1 MNREDEKMHSEKPW
15 NKKIQN
21 KKVPSGKE
29 KIHKRYSI
37 KKGLKERKGSLIIK
51 IMAAIIIGVVLI
63 SQINIL
69 LVNKFSK
76 DFFSEVYGDSQEKN
90 IEKIQE
96 DLEEYFGSIEKT
108 FDNISTS
115 YDINMYYSGKNSSS
129 VDKFIAMH
137 DMQKSFQN
145 AFESK
150 LSGTTVLLVSKE
162 GEISVN
168 NNDVLTK
175 EWKEIKQ
182 NEVFNEARKNNRK
195 LCYSYV
201 DEGFTYATKSSSI
214 ILGVKALRNINN
226 KLYGYGVILIPD
238 SELDNFYRYGEN
250 QYNSISIIDSNGMI
264 VSSTDKYQIGETD
277 TELQKITNEMLEK
290 EITVEKM
297 EKNAKTNMVLC
308 KKIPYVDYSLCFTV
322 DANEAIESLY
332 NISTLMWYI
341 AIITGAVLLVI
352 YILVRR
358 TMSPLRQL
366 GRKMSYVAKGD
377 FNQYAE
383 VTGDGEIQEL
393 AKSYNRMLHDINHYV
408 DSIIEIQKQKRQ
420 AEIHALQMQINPHY
434 IYNTLTSIKWLIMQ
448 GDTVK
453 STKAIDAF
461 IKLLRSTISKSDEYI
476 SVEEEIENLKNYM
489 YINEIRYGE
498 KIKTEFF
505 ISINEPDQL
514 MIPKMI
520 LQPFIENAFFHGFPE
535 GQNGEIFVCVREKAE
550 KLIVE
555 IIDNGVGMDE
565 RQVNEL
571 ENGKSSRK
579 SEHFT
584 GIGINNIRDR
594 LKLIYE
600 NQYEL
605 KIKSSL
611 GEGTTVT
618 VVLPIQHK
626 EI

>member
-63 SQINIL
+63 SQITIL

-137 DMQKSFQN
+137 NMQKSFQN

-214 ILGVKALRNINN
+214 ILGVKALRNMNN

>member
-1 MNREDEKMHSEKPW
+1 MNREDEKMHSEKAW

-21 KKVPSGKE
+21 KKVLSGKE
-29 KIHKRYSI
+29 KIHKRDSI

-96 DLEEYFGSIEKT
+96 DLEEYFDSIEKT

-115 YDINMYYSGKNSSS
+115 YDINMYYSGKNSSLA
-129 VDKFIAMH
+129 DKFVAMH
-137 DMQKSFQN
+137 NMQKSFQN
-145 AFESK
+145 AIESK

-175 EWKEIKQ
+175 DWKEIKQ

-201 DEGFTYATKSSSI
+201 DEGFTYATKSNSI
-214 ILGVKALRNINN
+214 ILGVKALRDMNN

-352 YILVRR
+352 YILIRR

-535 GQNGEIFVCVREKAE
+535 GQNGEIFVCVREKTE

-611 GEGTTVT
+611 GEGTTVK

>member
-15 NKKIQN
+15 NEKIQN

-137 DMQKSFQN
+137 NMQKSFQN

-214 ILGVKALRNINN
+214 ILGVKALRNMNN

-571 ENGKSSRK
+571 ENVR
-579 SEHFT
+579 
-584 GIGINNIRDR
+584 
-594 LKLIYE
+594 
-600 NQYEL
+600 
-605 KIKSSL
+605 
-611 GEGTTVT
+611 
-618 VVLPIQHK
+618 
-626 EI
+626 

>member
-1 MNREDEKMHSEKPW
+1 M
-15 NKKIQN
+15 
-21 KKVPSGKE
+21 
-29 KIHKRYSI
+29 
-37 KKGLKERKGSLIIK
+37 
-51 IMAAIIIGVVLI
+51 
-63 SQINIL
+63 
-69 LVNKFSK
+69 
-76 DFFSEVYGDSQEKN
+76 YGDSQEKN

-96 DLEEYFGSIEKT
+96 DLEEFFGSIEKT

-129 VDKFIAMH
+129 ADKFIAMH
-137 DMQKSFQN
+137 NMQKSFQN

-175 EWKEIKQ
+175 DWKEIKQ

-214 ILGVKALRNINN
+214 ILGVKALRDMNN

-308 KKIPYVDYSLCFTV
+308 KKIPYVNYSLCFTV

-352 YILVRR
+352 YILIRR

>member
-1 MNREDEKMHSEKPW
+1 MNREDEKMHSKKAW

-21 KKVPSGKE
+21 KKVPRGKE
-29 KIHKRYSI
+29 KIHKRDSI

-115 YDINMYYSGKNSSS
+115 YDIHMYYSGKNSLSA
-129 VDKFIAMH
+129 DKFVAMH
-137 DMQKSFQN
+137 NMQKSFQN
-145 AFESK
+145 AIESK
-150 LSGTTVLLVSKE
+150 LSGTTVLLVSKD

-175 EWKEIKQ
+175 DWKEIKQ

-214 ILGVKALRNINN
+214 ILGVKALRDMNN

-250 QYNSISIIDSNGMI
+250 QYNSISIIDSNGKI

-277 TELQKITNEMLEK
+277 TELQKITNEMFEK

-308 KKIPYVDYSLCFTV
+308 KKIPYADYSLCFTV

-352 YILVRR
+352 YILIRR

-535 GQNGEIFVCVREKAE
+535 GQNGEIFVCVREKTE

>member
-1 MNREDEKMHSEKPW
+1 
-15 NKKIQN
+15 
-21 KKVPSGKE
+21 
-29 KIHKRYSI
+29 
-37 KKGLKERKGSLIIK
+37 
-51 IMAAIIIGVVLI
+51 
-63 SQINIL
+63 
-69 LVNKFSK
+69 
-76 DFFSEVYGDSQEKN
+76 
-90 IEKIQE
+90 
-96 DLEEYFGSIEKT
+96 
-108 FDNISTS
+108 
-115 YDINMYYSGKNSSS
+115 MYYSGKNSSS

-137 DMQKSFQN
+137 NMQKSFQN

-175 EWKEIKQ
+175 DWKEIKQ

-214 ILGVKALRNINN
+214 ILGVKALRDMNN

-352 YILVRR
+352 YILIRR

-535 GQNGEIFVCVREKAE
+535 GQNGEIFVCVREKTE

-611 GEGTTVT
+611 GEGTTVK

>member
-1 MNREDEKMHSEKPW
+1 
-15 NKKIQN
+15 
-21 KKVPSGKE
+21 
-29 KIHKRYSI
+29 
-37 KKGLKERKGSLIIK
+37 
-51 IMAAIIIGVVLI
+51 MAAIIIGVVLI

-96 DLEEYFGSIEKT
+96 DLEEYFDSIEKT

-115 YDINMYYSGKNSSS
+115 YDINMYYSGKNSSLA
-129 VDKFIAMH
+129 DKFVAMH
-137 DMQKSFQN
+137 NMQKSFQN
-145 AFESK
+145 AIESK

-175 EWKEIKQ
+175 DWKEIKQ

-214 ILGVKALRNINN
+214 ILGVKALRDMNN

-352 YILVRR
+352 YILIRR

>member
-137 DMQKSFQN
+137 NMQKSFQN

-214 ILGVKALRNINN
+214 ILGVKALRNMNN

-352 YILVRR
+352 YILIRR

-535 GQNGEIFVCVREKAE
+535 GQNGEIFVCVREKTE

-611 GEGTTVT
+611 GEGTTVK

>member
-1 MNREDEKMHSEKPW
+1 MNREDEKMHSEKAW

-29 KIHKRYSI
+29 KIHKRDSI

-96 DLEEYFGSIEKT
+96 DLEEFFGSIEKT

-129 VDKFIAMH
+129 ADKFIAMH
-137 DMQKSFQN
+137 NMQKSFQN

-175 EWKEIKQ
+175 DWKEIKQ

-214 ILGVKALRNINN
+214 ILGVKALRDMNN

-250 QYNSISIIDSNGMI
+250 QYNSISIIDSNGKI

-277 TELQKITNEMLEK
+277 TELQKITNEMFEK

-352 YILVRR
+352 YILLRR

>member
-29 KIHKRYSI
+29 NIHKRYSI

-137 DMQKSFQN
+137 NMQKSFQN

-214 ILGVKALRNINN
+214 ILGVKALRNMNN

>member
-76 DFFSEVYGDSQEKN
+76 DFFSEVYGDSQGKN

-137 DMQKSFQN
+137 NMQKSFQN

-214 ILGVKALRNINN
+214 ILGVKALRNMNN

>member
-1 MNREDEKMHSEKPW
+1 MNREDEKMHSEKAW

-21 KKVPSGKE
+21 KKVPRGKE

-96 DLEEYFGSIEKT
+96 DLEEFFGSIEKT

-137 DMQKSFQN
+137 NMQKSFQN

-175 EWKEIKQ
+175 DWKEIKQ

-201 DEGFTYATKSSSI
+201 DEGFTYATKSNSI
-214 ILGVKALRNINN
+214 ILGVKALRDMNN

-352 YILVRR
+352 YILIRR

-535 GQNGEIFVCVREKAE
+535 GQNGEIFVCVREKTE

>member
-21 KKVPSGKE
+21 KKVPIGKE
-29 KIHKRYSI
+29 KIHKRDSI

-96 DLEEYFGSIEKT
+96 DLEEFFDSIEKT

-137 DMQKSFQN
+137 NMQKSFQN

-175 EWKEIKQ
+175 DWKEIKQ

-214 ILGVKALRNINN
+214 ILGVKALRDMNN

-297 EKNAKTNMVLC
+297 EKKAKTNMVLC

-352 YILVRR
+352 YILIRR

>member
-1 MNREDEKMHSEKPW
+1 M
-15 NKKIQN
+15 
-21 KKVPSGKE
+21 PSGKE

-137 DMQKSFQN
+137 NMQKSFQN

-214 ILGVKALRNINN
+214 ILGVKALRNMNN

>member
-1 MNREDEKMHSEKPW
+1 MNREDEKMHSEKAW
-15 NKKIQN
+15 SKKIQN
-21 KKVPSGKE
+21 KKVLSGKE
-29 KIHKRYSI
+29 KIHKRDSI

-96 DLEEYFGSIEKT
+96 DLEEYFDSIEKT

-115 YDINMYYSGKNSSS
+115 YDINMYYSGKNSSLA
-129 VDKFIAMH
+129 DKFVAMH
-137 DMQKSFQN
+137 NMQKSFQN
-145 AFESK
+145 AIESK

-175 EWKEIKQ
+175 DWKEIKQ

-201 DEGFTYATKSSSI
+201 DEGFTYATKSNSI
-214 ILGVKALRNINN
+214 ILGVKALRDMNN

-332 NISTLMWYI
+332 NISTLIWYI

-352 YILVRR
+352 YILIRR

-605 KIKSSL
+605 KIKSLL

>member
-1 MNREDEKMHSEKPW
+1 MNREDEKMHSEKAW

-21 KKVPSGKE
+21 KKVPRGKE

-137 DMQKSFQN
+137 NMQESFQN

-175 EWKEIKQ
+175 DWKEIKQ

-201 DEGFTYATKSSSI
+201 DEGFTYATKSNSI
-214 ILGVKALRNINN
+214 ILGVKALRDRNN

-352 YILVRR
+352 YILIRR

-535 GQNGEIFVCVREKAE
+535 GQNGEIFVCVREKTE

>member
-15 NKKIQN
+15 NEKIQN

-29 KIHKRYSI
+29 KIHKRDSI
-37 KKGLKERKGSLIIK
+37 KKVLKERKGSLIIK

-137 DMQKSFQN
+137 NMQKSFQN

-214 ILGVKALRNINN
+214 ILGVKALRNMNN

-277 TELQKITNEMLEK
+277 TELQKITNEMFEK

-520 LQPFIENAFFHGFPE
+520 LQPFIEYAFFHGFPE

>member
-21 KKVPSGKE
+21 KKVPSCKE

-137 DMQKSFQN
+137 NMQKSFQN

-214 ILGVKALRNINN
+214 ILGVKALRNMNN

>member
-96 DLEEYFGSIEKT
+96 DLEEFFGSIEKT

-137 DMQKSFQN
+137 NMQKSFQN

-175 EWKEIKQ
+175 DWKEIKQ

-214 ILGVKALRNINN
+214 ILGVKALRDMNN

-332 NISTLMWYI
+332 NISTLIWYI

-352 YILVRR
+352 YILIRR

>member
-1 MNREDEKMHSEKPW
+1 MNREDEKMHSEKAW

-21 KKVPSGKE
+21 KKVLSGKE
-29 KIHKRYSI
+29 KIHKRDSI

-96 DLEEYFGSIEKT
+96 DLEEYFDSIEKT

-115 YDINMYYSGKNSSS
+115 YDINMYYSGKNSSLA
-129 VDKFIAMH
+129 DKFVAMH
-137 DMQKSFQN
+137 NMQKSFQN
-145 AFESK
+145 AIESK

-175 EWKEIKQ
+175 DWKEIKQ

-201 DEGFTYATKSSSI
+201 DEGFTYATKSNSI
-214 ILGVKALRNINN
+214 ILGVKALRDMNN

-332 NISTLMWYI
+332 NISTLIWYI

-352 YILVRR
+352 YILIRR

-408 DSIIEIQKQKRQ
+408 DSIMEIQKQKRQ

>member
-1 MNREDEKMHSEKPW
+1 MNREDEKMHSEKAW

-21 KKVPSGKE
+21 KKVLSGKE
-29 KIHKRYSI
+29 KIHKRDSI

-96 DLEEYFGSIEKT
+96 DLEEYFDSIEKT

-115 YDINMYYSGKNSSS
+115 YDINMYYSGKNSSLA
-129 VDKFIAMH
+129 DKFVAMYN
-137 DMQKSFQN
+137 MQKSFQN
-145 AFESK
+145 AIESK

-175 EWKEIKQ
+175 DWKEIKQ

-201 DEGFTYATKSSSI
+201 DEGFTYATKSNSI
-214 ILGVKALRNINN
+214 ILGVKALRDMNN

-332 NISTLMWYI
+332 NISTLIWYI

-352 YILVRR
+352 YILIRR

-605 KIKSSL
+605 KIKSLL

>member
-137 DMQKSFQN
+137 NMQKSFQN

-214 ILGVKALRNINN
+214 ILGVKALRNMNN

-520 LQPFIENAFFHGFPE
+520 LQPFIENAFFHGFSE

>member
-1 MNREDEKMHSEKPW
+1 MNREDEKMHSEKAW

-21 KKVPSGKE
+21 KKVLSGKE
-29 KIHKRYSI
+29 KIHKRDSI

-96 DLEEYFGSIEKT
+96 DLEEYFDSIEKT

-115 YDINMYYSGKNSSS
+115 YDINMYYSGKNSSLA
-129 VDKFIAMH
+129 DKFVAMH
-137 DMQKSFQN
+137 NMQKSFQN
-145 AFESK
+145 AIESK

-175 EWKEIKQ
+175 DWKEIKQ

-201 DEGFTYATKSSSI
+201 DEGFTYATKSNSI
-214 ILGVKALRNINN
+214 ILGVKALRDMNN

-297 EKNAKTNMVLC
+297 EKNAKPNMVLC

-332 NISTLMWYI
+332 NISTLIWYI

-352 YILVRR
+352 YILIRR

-605 KIKSSL
+605 KIKSLL

>member
-1 MNREDEKMHSEKPW
+1 M
-15 NKKIQN
+15 
-21 KKVPSGKE
+21 PSGKE

-137 DMQKSFQN
+137 NMQKSFQN

-214 ILGVKALRNINN
+214 ILGVKALRNMNN

-535 GQNGEIFVCVREKAE
+535 GQNGEIFVCLREKAE

>member
-1 MNREDEKMHSEKPW
+1 MNRENEKMHSEKAW

-21 KKVPSGKE
+21 KKVPRGKE

-96 DLEEYFGSIEKT
+96 DLEEFFGSIEKT

-137 DMQKSFQN
+137 NMQKSFQN

-175 EWKEIKQ
+175 DWKEIKQ

-201 DEGFTYATKSSSI
+201 DEGFTYATKSNSI
-214 ILGVKALRNINN
+214 ILGVKALRDMNN

-352 YILVRR
+352 YILIRR

>member
-1 MNREDEKMHSEKPW
+1 MNREDEKMHSEKAW

-21 KKVPSGKE
+21 KKVLSGKE
-29 KIHKRYSI
+29 KIHKRDSI

-96 DLEEYFGSIEKT
+96 DLEEYFDSIEKT

-115 YDINMYYSGKNSSS
+115 YDINMYYSGKNSSLA
-129 VDKFIAMH
+129 DKFVAMH
-137 DMQKSFQN
+137 NMQKSFQN
-145 AFESK
+145 AIESK

-175 EWKEIKQ
+175 DWKEIKQ

-201 DEGFTYATKSSSI
+201 DEGFTYATKSNSI
-214 ILGVKALRNINN
+214 ILGVKALRDMNN

-297 EKNAKTNMVLC
+297 DKNAKTNMVLC

-332 NISTLMWYI
+332 NISTLIWYI

-352 YILVRR
+352 YILIRR

-366 GRKMSYVAKGD
+366 ERKMSYVAKGD

>member
-1 MNREDEKMHSEKPW
+1 MNREDEKMHSEKAW

-21 KKVPSGKE
+21 KKVLSGKE
-29 KIHKRYSI
+29 KIHKRDSI

-96 DLEEYFGSIEKT
+96 DLEEYFDSIEKT

-115 YDINMYYSGKNSSS
+115 YDINMYYSGKNSSLA
-129 VDKFIAMH
+129 DKFVAMH
-137 DMQKSFQN
+137 NMQKSFQN
-145 AFESK
+145 AIESK

-175 EWKEIKQ
+175 DWKEIKQ

-201 DEGFTYATKSSSI
+201 DEGFTYATKSNSI
-214 ILGVKALRNINN
+214 ILGVKALRDMNN

-332 NISTLMWYI
+332 NISTLIWYI

-352 YILVRR
+352 YILIRR

-383 VTGDGEIQEL
+383 VTGDGEIREL

-514 MIPKMI
+514 MIPKKI

-535 GQNGEIFVCVREKAE
+535 AQNGEIFVCVREKAE

-605 KIKSSL
+605 KIKSLL

>member
-1 MNREDEKMHSEKPW
+1 MNREDEKMHSEKAW

-21 KKVPSGKE
+21 KKVPRGKE

-137 DMQKSFQN
+137 NMQKSFQN

-175 EWKEIKQ
+175 DWKEIKQ

-214 ILGVKALRNINN
+214 ILGVKALRDMNN

-352 YILVRR
+352 YILIRR

-535 GQNGEIFVCVREKAE
+535 GQNGEIFVCVREKTE

-584 GIGINNIRDR
+584 GIGINSIRDR

-611 GEGTTVT
+611 GEGTTVK

>member
-1 MNREDEKMHSEKPW
+1 MNREDEKMHSEKAW

-21 KKVPSGKE
+21 KKVLSGKE
-29 KIHKRYSI
+29 KIHKRDSI

-96 DLEEYFGSIEKT
+96 DLEEYFDSIEKT

-115 YDINMYYSGKNSSS
+115 YDINMYYSGKNSSLA
-129 VDKFIAMH
+129 DKFVAMH
-137 DMQKSFQN
+137 NMQKSFQN
-145 AFESK
+145 AIESK

-175 EWKEIKQ
+175 DWKEIKQ

-214 ILGVKALRNINN
+214 ILGVKALRDMNN

-352 YILVRR
+352 YILIRR

-535 GQNGEIFVCVREKAE
+535 GQNGEIFVCVREKGE

>member
-137 DMQKSFQN
+137 NMQKSFQN

-214 ILGVKALRNINN
+214 ILGVKALRNMNN

-352 YILVRR
+352 YILIRR

>member
-137 DMQKSFQN
+137 NMQKSFQN

-214 ILGVKALRNINN
+214 ILGVKALRNMNN

-535 GQNGEIFVCVREKAE
+535 GQNGEIIVCVREKAE

>member
-137 DMQKSFQN
+137 NMQKSFQN

-175 EWKEIKQ
+175 DWKEIKQ

-214 ILGVKALRNINN
+214 ILGVKALRDMNN

-535 GQNGEIFVCVREKAE
+535 GQNGEIFLCVREKAE

>member
-1 MNREDEKMHSEKPW
+1 MNREDEKMHSEKAW

-21 KKVPSGKE
+21 KKVLSGKE
-29 KIHKRYSI
+29 KIHKRDSI

-96 DLEEYFGSIEKT
+96 DLEEYFDSIEKT

-115 YDINMYYSGKNSSS
+115 YDINMYYSGKNSSLA
-129 VDKFIAMH
+129 DKFVAMH
-137 DMQKSFQN
+137 NMQKSFQN
-145 AFESK
+145 AIESK

-162 GEISVN
+162 GEISAN

-175 EWKEIKQ
+175 DWKEIKQ

-201 DEGFTYATKSSSI
+201 DEGFTYATKSNSI
-214 ILGVKALRNINN
+214 ILGVKALRDMNN

-332 NISTLMWYI
+332 NISTLIWYI

-352 YILVRR
+352 YILIRR

-434 IYNTLTSIKWLIMQ
+434 IYNT
-448 GDTVK
+448 
-453 STKAIDAF
+453 
-461 IKLLRSTISKSDEYI
+461 Y
-476 SVEEEIENLKNYM
+476 
-489 YINEIRYGE
+489 
-498 KIKTEFF
+498 
-505 ISINEPDQL
+505 
-514 MIPKMI
+514 
-520 LQPFIENAFFHGFPE
+520 
-535 GQNGEIFVCVREKAE
+535 
-550 KLIVE
+550 
-555 IIDNGVGMDE
+555 
-565 RQVNEL
+565 
-571 ENGKSSRK
+571 
-579 SEHFT
+579 
-584 GIGINNIRDR
+584 
-594 LKLIYE
+594 
-600 NQYEL
+600 
-605 KIKSSL
+605 
-611 GEGTTVT
+611 
-618 VVLPIQHK
+618 
-626 EI
+626 

>member
-1 MNREDEKMHSEKPW
+1 MNREDEKMHSEKSW

-21 KKVPSGKE
+21 KKVLSGKE
-29 KIHKRYSI
+29 KIHKRDSI

-96 DLEEYFGSIEKT
+96 DLEEYFDSIEKT

-115 YDINMYYSGKNSSS
+115 YDINMYYSGKNSSLA
-129 VDKFIAMH
+129 DKFVAMH
-137 DMQKSFQN
+137 NMQKSFQN
-145 AFESK
+145 AIESK

-175 EWKEIKQ
+175 DWKEIKQ

-201 DEGFTYATKSSSI
+201 DEGFTYATKSNSI
-214 ILGVKALRNINN
+214 ILGVKALRDMNN

-332 NISTLMWYI
+332 NISTLIWYI

-352 YILVRR
+352 YILIRR

>member
-137 DMQKSFQN
+137 NMQKSFQN

-214 ILGVKALRNINN
+214 ILGVKALRNMNN

>member
-137 DMQKSFQN
+137 NMQKSFQN

>member
-1 MNREDEKMHSEKPW
+1 MNREDEKMHSEKAW

-21 KKVPSGKE
+21 KKVLSGKE

-96 DLEEYFGSIEKT
+96 DLEEFFDSIEKT

-137 DMQKSFQN
+137 NMQKSFQN

-175 EWKEIKQ
+175 DWKEIKQ

-195 LCYSYV
+195 LCYRYV
-201 DEGFTYATKSSSI
+201 DEGFTYATKSNSI
-214 ILGVKALRNINN
+214 ILGVKALRDMNN

-352 YILVRR
+352 YILIRR

>member
-1 MNREDEKMHSEKPW
+1 MNREDEKMHSEKAW

-21 KKVPSGKE
+21 KKVLSGKE
-29 KIHKRYSI
+29 KIHKRDSI

-96 DLEEYFGSIEKT
+96 DLEEYFDSIEKT

-115 YDINMYYSGKNSSS
+115 YDINMYYSGKNSSLA
-129 VDKFIAMH
+129 DKFVAMH
-137 DMQKSFQN
+137 NMQKSFQN
-145 AFESK
+145 AIESK

-175 EWKEIKQ
+175 DWKEIKQ

-214 ILGVKALRNINN
+214 ILGVKALRDMNN

-277 TELQKITNEMLEK
+277 TELQKITNEMIEK

-352 YILVRR
+352 YILIRR

-571 ENGKSSRK
+571 KNGKSSRK

>member
-1 MNREDEKMHSEKPW
+1 MNREDEKMHSEKAW

-21 KKVPSGKE
+21 KKVLSGKE
-29 KIHKRYSI
+29 KIHKRDSI

-96 DLEEYFGSIEKT
+96 DLEEYFDSIEKT

-115 YDINMYYSGKNSSS
+115 YDINMYYSGKNSSLA
-129 VDKFIAMH
+129 DKFVAMYN
-137 DMQKSFQN
+137 MQKSFQN
-145 AFESK
+145 AIESK

-175 EWKEIKQ
+175 DWKEIKQ

-214 ILGVKALRNINN
+214 ILGVKALRDMNN

-332 NISTLMWYI
+332 NISTLIWYI

-352 YILVRR
+352 YILIRR

-600 NQYEL
+600 NQYVL